1 MRAARAQLQS
11 LRQGGARQ
19 RGVVL
24 FVVLVFLIILTFL
37 SLTAMRES
45 TAEERMSGNL
55 RDRNVAMQAAELAL
69 RDAER
74 DLGGLLADGIT
85 VCPGGTTVGGVTCR
99 VAGQRS
105 ASTDPNLQFAFMV
118 WGPDLRQTWTPQCTA
133 GQCLSSDMV
142 GASAPVWDDTQA
154 NWSPQPG
161 SAGTNPTIQYG
172 RYTGAQPIVGVAAQ
186 PRYILEIFPA
196 SPFDVYGTGGTERVA
211 FRITARA
218 IGQNPNTVVVL
229 QSVATAD

>member
-1 MRAARAQLQS
+1 MRVARAQLQS

-74 DLGGLLADGIT
+74 DLGALLADGVT
-85 VCPGGTTVGGVTCR
+85 VCPAGSTVGGVTCR
-99 VAGQRS
+99 RPGERS
-105 ASTDPNLQFAFMV
+105 SSADPN
-118 WGPDLRQTWTPQCTA
+118 
-133 GQCLSSDMV
+133 
-142 GASAPVWDDTQA
+142 
-154 NWSPQPG
+154 
-161 SAGTNPTIQYG
+161 
-172 RYTGAQPIVGVAAQ
+172 
-186 PRYILEIFPA
+186 
-196 SPFDVYGTGGTERVA
+196 
-211 FRITARA
+211 
-218 IGQNPNTVVVL
+218 
-229 QSVATAD
+229 

>member
-1 MRAARAQLQS
+1 LPAFRDA
-11 LRQGGARQ
+11 GARQ

-24 FVVLVFLIILTFL
+24 FVVLVLLLIL
-37 SLTAMRES
+37 SYLGLTAMQES

-55 RDRNVAMQAAELAL
+55 RDRNVALQAAELAL

-85 VCPGGTTVGGVTCR
+85 VCPAGSTVSGVTCR
-99 VAGQRS
+99 PVGERS
-105 ASTDPNLQFAFMV
+105 SSPDPNQQLAFWA
-118 WGPDLRQTWTPQCTA
+118 WGPALRQTWTPQCTY

-142 GASAPVWDDTQA
+142 SANAPVWDDTRA
-154 NWSPQPG
+154 NWTPQPG
-161 SAGTNPTIQYG
+161 STGTNPTIQYG
-172 RYTGAQPIVGVAAQ
+172 TYTGAQPIVGVAAQ

-196 SPFDVYGTGGTERVA
+196 SPFDVYGTGGTERVV

-218 IGQNPNTVVVL
+218 VGQNPNTVVVL
-229 QSVATAD
+229 QSVAVAD